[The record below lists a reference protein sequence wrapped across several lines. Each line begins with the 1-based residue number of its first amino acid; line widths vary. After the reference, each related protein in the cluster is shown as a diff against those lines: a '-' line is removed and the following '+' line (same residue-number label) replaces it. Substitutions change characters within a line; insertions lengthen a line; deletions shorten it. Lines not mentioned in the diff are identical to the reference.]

1 MNTAR
6 TEQTLKSI
14 TSSAAR
20 STLMRPG
27 SDTLASTIN
36 AGSLLS
42 MGHVPVALVLGS
54 EHGRTW
60 SKCRAHEENLM
71 ISMIDASS

>member
-1 MNTAR
+1 
-6 TEQTLKSI
+6 
-14 TSSAAR
+14 
-20 STLMRPG
+20 
-27 SDTLASTIN
+27 
-36 AGSLLS
+36 